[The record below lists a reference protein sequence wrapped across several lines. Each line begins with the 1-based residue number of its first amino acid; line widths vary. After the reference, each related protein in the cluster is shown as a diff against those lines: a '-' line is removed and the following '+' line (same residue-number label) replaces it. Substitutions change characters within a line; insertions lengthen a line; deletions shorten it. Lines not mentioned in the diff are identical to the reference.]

1 MEEATAL
8 QKDWVE
14 ILLKIGVAD
23 VDSASDIATMT
34 VPYGFYIEDYSD
46 LEQGAREIAHID
58 LIDED
63 LLQKDREHA
72 VIHIYIEPT
81 ENPNEAV
88 DFLKARLDSENIGYT
103 LSTENISEDDWANN
117 WKQYFK
123 PTEIGERLLIL
134 PEWER
139 RPDTDR
145 SILKLDPGAAFGTG
159 THATTKLCL
168 QVLDKV
174 MAGGETVLDIGC
186 GSGILSIASLLLG
199 AKSAVGVDIDSLAVK
214 TARQNAEMNGYTE
227 PQFTAVQGDLAEKIS
242 GKFDICV
249 ANIVADVIIRLC
261 ENVKDYMNDG
271 ALFIT
276 SGIIDSRADE
286 VYAALVNAGFT
297 VTERFDSGG
306 WVAFT
311 AKAE

>member
-1 MEEATAL
+1 M

-14 ILLKIGVAD
+14 ILLKISVAD

-88 DFLKARLDSENIGYT
+88 DFLKARLDAEKIGYS
-103 LSTENISEDDWANN
+103 LDTENISEDDWANN

-134 PEWER
+134 PEWESAPETER
-139 RPDTDR
+139 A
-145 SILKLDPGAAFGTG
+145 ILKLDPGAAFGTG

-174 MAGGETVLDIGC
+174 VQGDETVLDIGC

-214 TARQNAEMNGYTE
+214 TAKQNAEKNDYYE

-242 GKFDICV
+242 GKYDICV

-261 ENVKDYMNDG
+261 ENVADYMNDG
-271 ALFIT
+271 GLFIT
-276 SGIIDSRADE
+276 SGIIDTRADE
-286 VYAALVNAGFT
+286 VYAALINAGFE
-297 VTERFDSGG
+297 VTERFESGG

-311 AKAE
+311 AKAK

>member
-1 MEEATAL
+1 MEEAAVL

-14 ILLKIGVAD
+14 ILLTVGVND
-23 VDSASDIATMT
+23 VDMASDIATMT

-63 LLQKDREHA
+63 LLKKDREHA

-81 ENPNEAV
+81 ENPNEAA
-88 DFLKARLDSENIGYT
+88 DFLKARLDAENIAYS
-103 LSTENISEDDWANN
+103 LNTESISEDDWANN
-117 WKQYFK
+117 WKKYFK
-123 PTEIGERLLIL
+123 PTEIGEKLLIL
-134 PEWER
+134 PEWEPVPNTGR
-139 RPDTDR
+139 A
-145 SILKLDPGAAFGTG
+145 ILKLDPGAAFGTG

-174 MAGGETVLDIGC
+174 VRGGETVLDIGC

-214 TARQNAEMNGYTE
+214 TARQNAEKNDFCE

-261 ENVKDYMNDG
+261 DNVANYMNEG

-286 VYAALVNAGFT
+286 VYSALVNAGFD
-297 VTERFDSGG
+297 VAERFDSGG

-311 AKAE
+311 AQAK

>member
-1 MEEATAL
+1 M

-14 ILLKIGVAD
+14 ILLKVGVAD

-88 DFLKARLDSENIGYT
+88 DFLKARLDAEKIDYS
-103 LSTENISEDDWANN
+103 LDTENISEDDWANN

-134 PEWER
+134 PEWESAPETER
-139 RPDTDR
+139 A
-145 SILKLDPGAAFGTG
+145 ILKLDPGAAFGTG

-174 MAGGETVLDIGC
+174 VQGGETVLDIGC

-199 AKSAVGVDIDSLAVK
+199 TKSAVGVDIDSLAVK
-214 TARQNAEMNGYTE
+214 TAKQNAEKNDYYE
-227 PQFTAVQGDLAEKIS
+227 PQFTAVQGDLADKIN
-242 GKFDICV
+242 GRFDICV

-261 ENVKDYMNDG
+261 ENVADYMNDG
-271 ALFIT
+271 GLFIT
-276 SGIIDSRADE
+276 SGIIDTRADE
-286 VYAALVNAGFT
+286 VYAALINAGFE
-297 VTERFDSGG
+297 VTERFESGG

-311 AKAE
+311 AKVK

>member
-1 MEEATAL
+1 M

-14 ILLKIGVAD
+14 ILLKVSVAD

-72 VIHIYIEPT
+72 IIHIYIEPT

-88 DFLKARLDSENIGYT
+88 DFLKARLDAEKIVYS
-103 LSTENISEDDWANN
+103 LDTENISEDDWANN

-134 PEWER
+134 PEWESAPETER
-139 RPDTDR
+139 A
-145 SILKLDPGAAFGTG
+145 ILKLDPGAAFGTG

-174 MAGGETVLDIGC
+174 VQGGETVLDIGC

-214 TARQNAEMNGYTE
+214 TAKQNAEKNDYYE
-227 PQFTAVQGDLAEKIS
+227 PQFTAVQGDLAEEIS
-242 GKFDICV
+242 GKYDICV

-261 ENVKDYMNDG
+261 ENVVDYMNDG

-276 SGIIDSRADE
+276 SGIIDTRADE
-286 VYAALVNAGFT
+286 VYAALINAGFE
-297 VTERFDSGG
+297 VTERFESGG

-311 AKAE
+311 AKAK

>member
-1 MEEATAL
+1 M

-14 ILLKIGVAD
+14 ILLKISVAD

-88 DFLKARLDSENIGYT
+88 DFLKARLDAEKIVYS
-103 LSTENISEDDWANN
+103 LDTENISEDDWANN

-134 PEWER
+134 PEWESAPETER
-139 RPDTDR
+139 A
-145 SILKLDPGAAFGTG
+145 ILKLDPGAAFGTG

-174 MAGGETVLDIGC
+174 VQGGETVLDIGC

-214 TARQNAEMNGYTE
+214 TAKQNAEKNDYYE

-242 GKFDICV
+242 GKYDICV

-261 ENVKDYMNDG
+261 ENVVDYMNDG

-276 SGIIDSRADE
+276 SGIIDTRADE
-286 VYAALVNAGFT
+286 VYAALINAGFE
-297 VTERFDSGG
+297 VTERFESGG

-311 AKAE
+311 AKVK

>member
-1 MEEATAL
+1 M

-14 ILLKIGVAD
+14 ILLKVSVAD

-88 DFLKARLDSENIGYT
+88 DFLKARLDAEKIVYS
-103 LSTENISEDDWANN
+103 LDTENISEDDWANN

-134 PEWER
+134 PEWESAPETER
-139 RPDTDR
+139 A
-145 SILKLDPGAAFGTG
+145 ILKLDPGAAFGTG

-174 MAGGETVLDIGC
+174 VQGGETVLDIGC

-214 TARQNAEMNGYTE
+214 TAKQNAEKNDYYE
-227 PQFTAVQGDLAEKIS
+227 PQFTAVQGDLAEEIS
-242 GKFDICV
+242 GKYDICV

-261 ENVKDYMNDG
+261 ENVVDYMNDG
-271 ALFIT
+271 GLFIT

-286 VYAALVNAGFT
+286 VYAALINAGFE
-297 VTERFDSGG
+297 VTERFESGG

-311 AKAE
+311 AKVK

>member
-1 MEEATAL
+1 M

-14 ILLKIGVAD
+14 ILLKVSVAD

-72 VIHIYIEPT
+72 IIHIYIEPT

-88 DFLKARLDSENIGYT
+88 DFLKARLDAEKIVYS
-103 LSTENISEDDWANN
+103 LDTENISEDDWANN

-134 PEWER
+134 PEWESAPETER
-139 RPDTDR
+139 A
-145 SILKLDPGAAFGTG
+145 ILKLDPGAAFGTG

-174 MAGGETVLDIGC
+174 VQGGETVLDIGC

-214 TARQNAEMNGYTE
+214 TAKQNAEKNDYYE
-227 PQFTAVQGDLAEKIS
+227 PQFTAVQGNLAEEIS
-242 GKFDICV
+242 GKYDICV

-261 ENVKDYMNDG
+261 ENVVDYMNDG

-276 SGIIDSRADE
+276 SGIIDTRADE
-286 VYAALVNAGFT
+286 VYAALINAGFE
-297 VTERFDSGG
+297 VTERFESGG

-311 AKAE
+311 AKAK

>member
-1 MEEATAL
+1 M

-14 ILLKIGVAD
+14 ILLKVGVAD

-88 DFLKARLDSENIGYT
+88 DFLKARLDAEKIDYS
-103 LSTENISEDDWANN
+103 LDTENISEDDWANN

-134 PEWER
+134 PEWESAPETER
-139 RPDTDR
+139 A
-145 SILKLDPGAAFGTG
+145 ILKLDPGAAFGTG

-174 MAGGETVLDIGC
+174 VQGGETVLDIGC

-214 TARQNAEMNGYTE
+214 TAKQNAEKNDYYE
-227 PQFTAVQGDLAEKIS
+227 PQFTAVQGDLAEEIS
-242 GKFDICV
+242 GKYDICV

-261 ENVKDYMNDG
+261 ENVVDYMNDG

-276 SGIIDSRADE
+276 SGIIDTRADE
-286 VYAALVNAGFT
+286 VYAALINAGFE
-297 VTERFDSGG
+297 VTERFESGG

-311 AKAE
+311 AKVK

>member
-1 MEEATAL
+1 M

-14 ILLKIGVAD
+14 ILLKVSVAD

-72 VIHIYIEPT
+72 IIHIYIEPT

-88 DFLKARLDSENIGYT
+88 DFLKARLDAEKIVYS
-103 LSTENISEDDWANN
+103 LDTENISEDDWANN

-134 PEWER
+134 PEWESAPETER
-139 RPDTDR
+139 A
-145 SILKLDPGAAFGTG
+145 ILKLDPGAAFGTG

-174 MAGGETVLDIGC
+174 VQGGETVLDIGC

-214 TARQNAEMNGYTE
+214 TAKQNAEKNDYYE

-242 GKFDICV
+242 GKYDICV

-261 ENVKDYMNDG
+261 ENVVDYMNDG
-271 ALFIT
+271 GLFIT

-286 VYAALVNAGFT
+286 VYAALINAGFE
-297 VTERFDSGG
+297 VTERFESGG

-311 AKAE
+311 AKVK